1 MSLMQKT
8 LLLIGP
14 GEYFGAALVKA
25 FSSAG
30 YQITIITGREET
42 IQKLQQATN
51 IDIRYKIADITNAEE
66 LRAQTKKLCEKV
78 KNITCLIYNPKM
90 SPKGTGLEISQEV
103 FGKTLSVNVGGLLTT
118 VQEALPY
125 LEEGSVLVTGGGYKD
140 TPDPDKFAL
149 SVGKIA
155 LHGAYATLE
164 SVLKE
169 KNVVMGTVIIDGA
182 VREDSSITPDMVA
195 NAFLTMAEENKG
207 GEVYIR

>member
-1 MSLMQKT
+1 MQKT

-14 GEYFGAALVKA
+14 GEYFGAALIKA
-25 FSSAG
+25 FNNAN
-30 YQITIITGREET
+30 YQIAVITGREET
-42 IQKLQQATN
+42 IQKLQQATG
-51 IDIRYKIADITNAEE
+51 IEMRHKIADITNAED
-66 LRAQTKKLCEKV
+66 LRAQTKELCEEV

-103 FGKTLSVNVGGLLTT
+103 FEKTLSVNVGGLLTI

-125 LEEGSVLVTGGGYKD
+125 LEGGSVLVTGGGYKD

-149 SVGKIA
+149 SVGKMA
-155 LHGAYATLE
+155 LHGAYTTLAP
-164 SVLKE
+164 VLKE

-195 NAFLTMAEENKG
+195 KAFLTMAEENKG